1 MTIIS
6 AIPYIGG
13 KHRIVGEISK
23 HLHGTSADTLVDV
36 FGGSGAVTINSGFQ
50 KRVYNDLDG
59 DLVNFFRVLADDE
72 ERSQLLRLIKNLPPS
87 REIFEDYYRE
97 YIANRFSFKAT
108 EDQAL
113 RAFKLF
119 YRLQF
124 AFGGKLRSGGFTL
137 STGNRTTIKEVLR
150 YRRSI
155 GRLAALGSYFR
166 DTAIEHL
173 DFAECIALYGRRPNV
188 VLFCDPPYVGKGNYY
203 SVSHVD
209 HLFLNH
215 QLNLCAAAVVCTYY
229 DSPEIRDLYKKDQW
243 EWHPIQN
250 VKNSQ
255 GRGGQK
261 ANAIDW
267 ILVRKNNGRS

>member
-1 MTIIS
+1 MTVVS

-23 HLHGTSADTLVDV
+23 HLHATGADTLVDV
-36 FGGSGAVTINSGFQ
+36 FGGSAAVTINSGFQ

-59 DLVNFFRVLADDE
+59 DLVNFFRILADDE
-72 ERSQLLRLIKNLPPS
+72 RRPKLLRLVKRIPPS
-87 REIFEDYYRE
+87 REIFEDHYRE
-97 YIANRFSFKAT
+97 YIANGFSFKST
-108 EDQAL
+108 KDSIM

-137 STGNRTTIKEVLR
+137 STSDRTTIKEVLR

-155 GRLAALGSYFR
+155 RRLAALGRYFR
-166 DTAIEHL
+166 DTALECL
-173 DFAECIALYGRRPNV
+173 DFAKCISVYGHRSNI
-188 VLFCDPPYVGKGNYY
+188 VLFCDPPYVGNGNYY

-209 HLFLNH
+209 HLFLH
-215 QLNLCAAAVVCTYY
+215 DQVSHCAAAVVCTYY
-229 DSPEIRDLYKKDQW
+229 DSPEIRDLYKENQW
-243 EWHPIQN
+243 DWHPVQN

-255 GRGGQK
+255 RRGGQK

-267 ILVRKNNGRS
+267 ILVRKSNG